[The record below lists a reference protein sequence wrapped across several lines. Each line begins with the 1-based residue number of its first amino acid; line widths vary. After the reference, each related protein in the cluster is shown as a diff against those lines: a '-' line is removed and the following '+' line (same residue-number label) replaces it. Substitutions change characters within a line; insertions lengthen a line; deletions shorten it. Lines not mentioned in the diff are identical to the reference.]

1 MRLFYRQNKTMI
13 KVKKYGL
20 CVLLVISI
28 VASLGGCQSKRQEE
42 KKSGNDSLTQITM
55 VLEQSPNTNHT
66 GIYVAQ
72 QLGYFE
78 DVGLEV
84 EIILPP
90 DEGTT
95 DVVASG
101 TAEFGIDTQEDLAE
115 AFSADDPVEATAVA
129 AILQHNLQ
137 GIISTKDKGIDS
149 FKKMEDHSFATN
161 DTLMEQTILR
171 IAMEKEGGDFG
182 RVHLLSSFVDNAVDA
197 LHTDIDCAWIYYGWD
212 GIRCQLAS
220 MVTNFVPF
228 ASANE
233 AFDYYSPVIIGNN
246 NFLSKQPDISRDFL
260 SAIKK
265 GYQYAI
271 DYPKKAAE
279 ILCENAPDLD
289 MQLVEKSQ
297 QYLKDKYIAD
307 AAQFGVIDGERW
319 NGFYNWLWKNK
330 IISKE
335 IPENT
340 GFTNEYIMD

>member
-1 MRLFYRQNKTMI
+1 MRM
-13 KVKKYGL
+13 VKKYGL
-20 CVLLVISI
+20 CVLLVISM
-28 VASLGGCQSKRQEE
+28 VTSLCGCQTKRKAE
-42 KKSGNDSLTQITM
+42 KKSENSSLTQLTM
-55 VLEQSPNTNHT
+55 VLDQSPNTNHT

-84 EIILPP
+84 EIVLPP

-115 AFSADDPVEATAVA
+115 GFSADNPVTATAVA

-149 FKKMEDHSFATN
+149 FKKIEDHSFATN

-171 IAMEKEGGDFG
+171 VAMEGEGGDFG

-197 LHTDIDCAWIYYGWD
+197 LHTDIDCAWIYYGWE
-212 GIRCQLAS
+212 GIRCQLAG

-228 ASANE
+228 ASTNE

-246 NFLSKQPDISRDFL
+246 KFLSEQPDTSRAFL
-260 SAIKK
+260 SAVKK

-271 DYPKKAAE
+271 DHPKKAAE
-279 ILCENAPDLD
+279 ILCENAPELD
-289 MQLVEKSQ
+289 AQLVEKSQ

-307 AAQFGVIDGERW
+307 AAQFGVFDSDRW
-319 NGFYNWLWKNK
+319 NTFYNWLWQNK
-330 IISKE
+330 IIPRE